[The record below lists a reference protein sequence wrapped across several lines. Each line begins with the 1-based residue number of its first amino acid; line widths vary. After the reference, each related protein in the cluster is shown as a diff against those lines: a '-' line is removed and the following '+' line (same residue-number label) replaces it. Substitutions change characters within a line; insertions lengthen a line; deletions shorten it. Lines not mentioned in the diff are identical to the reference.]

1 VGGIGMDKKFVDV
14 TDRVTQAPDLD
25 GSLKAFD
32 YMMRGNRGSVIE
44 EGEHYGQ
51 GAIKAAKASKK
62 RNRDATKTDRRY
74 RNHHNKR

>member
-1 VGGIGMDKKFVDV
+1 MDKKFVDV

-25 GSLKAFD
+25 GELKAFD

-44 EGEHYGQ
+44 EGGYGQ
-51 GAIKAAKASKK
+51 RAVKAAKIPKK
-62 RNRDATKTDRRY
+62 RNRDAKKTDRRY

>member
-1 VGGIGMDKKFVDV
+1 MGKKMRDI

-25 GSLKAFD
+25 GSLKAFY

-44 EGEHYGQ
+44 EGGDRQ
-51 GAIKAAKASKK
+51 RAVKAAKASKK
-62 RNRDATKTDRRY
+62 RNRDAKKTDRRY